1 MKKSH
6 FLQFYRVPNL
16 SDIFEYVPTY
26 NIWYIPTGFESRDLE
41 NIFVVYVFYLV

>member
-26 NIWYIPTGFESRDLE
+26 NIWYIPTDFESRDLE